1 MFGGAYCISNIF
13 IWDTNAI
20 MKKFISILLFIGII
34 VSIYK
39 CINNNK
45 NYDKIL
51 DELESILIEIGEAYR
66 TQDIGRYK
74 KAQQKLEI
82 FDNKYGFLDED
93 EMTAEQI
100 NRAFKMIED
109 VYTKYQ
115 LEEFRN
121 RRITN

>member
-1 MFGGAYCISNIF
+1 
-13 IWDTNAI
+13 
-20 MKKFISILLFIGII
+20 MKKFISILLLIFIIF
-34 VSIYK
+34 SIYK
-39 CINNNK
+39 CINNNNK

-51 DELESILIEIGEAYR
+51 DELESILIEIGEAYIA
-66 TQDIGRYK
+66 QDIGRYK
-74 KAQQKLEI
+74 KAQQKLEK
-82 FDNKYGFLDED
+82 FDDKYGFLDED

-100 NRAFKMIED
+100 NRAFKIIQD